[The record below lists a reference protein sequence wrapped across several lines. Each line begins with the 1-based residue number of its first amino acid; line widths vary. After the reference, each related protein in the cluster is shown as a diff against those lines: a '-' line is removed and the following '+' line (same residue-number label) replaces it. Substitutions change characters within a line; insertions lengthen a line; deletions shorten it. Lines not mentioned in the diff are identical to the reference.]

1 MAAPR
6 VRCPYTD
13 TRIRRGRKQGHV
25 GARVFS
31 STRCDP
37 FRAGLFLEAGLVL
50 SVGSG
55 AGGGG
60 VSQKLELYFGYSS
73 LKNECTIRQ
82 RKKSNEIKNV
92 KFLELNGHSLRL

>member
-1 MAAPR
+1 M
-6 VRCPYTD
+6 
-13 TRIRRGRKQGHV
+13 
-25 GARVFS
+25 
-31 STRCDP
+31 
-37 FRAGLFLEAGLVL
+37 L